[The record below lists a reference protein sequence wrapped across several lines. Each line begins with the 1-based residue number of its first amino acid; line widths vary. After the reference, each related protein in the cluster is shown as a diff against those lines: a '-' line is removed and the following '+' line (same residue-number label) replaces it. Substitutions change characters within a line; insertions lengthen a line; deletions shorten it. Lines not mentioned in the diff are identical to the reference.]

1 MPPKVIFNKEKI
13 IKAAF
18 EIFKNEGIDSITAR
32 SLAAKMGC
40 STAPIYTCFQNIDE
54 IKQHALDKA
63 FATLQ
68 RYTEKKYT
76 GNAFLNIG
84 VGVLC
89 FARDYKRIYKTLF
102 LESSRYISLVREL
115 EAKSLS
121 QINRDRSLADL
132 NEKDLNQISTKM
144 TIFTYGLSAFLCADM
159 LEDTSNEFFIKT
171 LDEAGSDIM
180 TAAVVKKRMTPCQCD
195 AGCKPNKKP

>member
-1 MPPKVIFNKEKI
+1 MPPKVVFNREKI

-40 STAPIYTCFQNIDE
+40 STAPIYTCFQNIEE
-54 IKQHALDKA
+54 IKQQALEKA
-63 FATLQ
+63 FTTLQ

-89 FARDYKRIYKTLF
+89 FARDYSRIYKTIF
-102 LESSRYISLVREL
+102 LENNRYISFINEL
-115 EAKSLS
+115 ETRSMS
-121 QINRDRSLADL
+121 QINRDGSLADL
-132 NEKDLNQISTKM
+132 NEEDLNEISTKM

-159 LEDTSNEFFIKT
+159 LENTSTEFFVKT

-180 TAAVVKKRMTPCQCD
+180 TAAVLKKGMRQCD
-195 AGCKPNKKP
+195 SDRKSNKKP